1 MKTFFNSI
9 SLIKQGIKPGKDIE
23 QNTNINN
30 ENSNISM
37 DNEVD
42 KILLDSKKEED
53 IIFYHYGK
61 NNLIKYLSNFCN
73 NYQF

>member
-61 NNLIKYLSNFCN
+61 NNLN
-73 NYQF
+73 